1 MYFFIASLLNVNME
15 SKLKARLTELKE
27 EYRKGQAQLMALNQ
41 ETANLSNTMLRLS
54 GAIQVL
60 EELIRD
66 NASLNSSIV
75 NAEVEIGSNSNK

>member
-1 MYFFIASLLNVNME
+1 ME

-41 ETANLSNTMLRLS
+41 EATNLNNTMLRIS

-60 EELIRD
+60 EELIGD
-66 NASLNSSIV
+66 NASANSSII
-75 NAEVEIGSNSNK
+75 NSHVEIGSNSDK